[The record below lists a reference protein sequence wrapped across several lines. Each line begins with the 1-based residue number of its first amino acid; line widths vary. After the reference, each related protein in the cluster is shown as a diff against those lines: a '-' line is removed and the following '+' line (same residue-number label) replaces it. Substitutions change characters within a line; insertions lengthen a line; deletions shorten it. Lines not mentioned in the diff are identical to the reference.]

1 MDFTKNALDTA
12 GDNDKSENHENVILG
27 EFYEIKLGIQVSSE
41 EAYILYSEYA
51 LNKGF
56 SIWKGITRKADGVI
70 TYQAMRMCLRQGYK
84 EFEDPFDSKKYNK
97 LDTKTG
103 CARILKS
110 IITFL

>member
-1 MDFTKNALDTA
+1 
-12 GDNDKSENHENVILG
+12 
-27 EFYEIKLGIQVSSE
+27 
-41 EAYILYSEYA
+41 
-51 LNKGF
+51 
-56 SIWKGITRKADGVI
+56 
-70 TYQAMRMCLRQGYK
+70 MCLRQGYK